1 MMRGARETKLV
12 VEREETISHRHISII
27 PFYTPYKLKDTLLYI
42 YILTLFSLSL
52 LLLLLLLLFSSSRWR
67 STRTL
72 FSLFPF
78 LINQRGERVE
88 CIWTRILGTPR
99 RSSSGPSSRFRLFVA
114 VPRRPSTATTGFL
127 RWRRVWLALRSAQ
140 RRLAIIIR
148 VVLSVITPTNFDV
161 IPQIWWSEF

>member
-12 VEREETISHRHISII
+12 VEREETISHRHILII

-42 YILTLFSLSL
+42 YILTLFSFSLLL

-140 RRLAIIIR
+140 RRLTIIIR
-148 VVLSVITPTNFDV
+148 VVVVIRILRV
-161 IPQIWWSEF
+161 EL